1 MAAGAVGAFGTPGLK
16 GTADVRLG
24 CLLEV
29 LGRRRMEPVRE
40 RVTGSGCC
48 TATWLLVAFRV
59 ISDRSTMLCAA
70 SALLPRMV
78 PWPVGDGNWVSLK
91 SVEADSKLL
100 CRSSKLT
107 EGRKSNEVWVSVTSS
122 DRPLRPPKEN
132 REWLLEDEALSIGA
146 SRVGRLW
153 WMDPILVGLE
163 ARDLLNGKTRAT
175 VSEPAA
181 TGTLRDTGEG
191 QHRGIGETTL
201 GATGFPVG
209 GQRGRGALGS

>member
-1 MAAGAVGAFGTPGLK
+1 MKGA
-16 GTADVRLG
+16 ADVRLG
-24 CLLEV
+24 CLLEL

-40 RVTGSGCC
+40 RVTGSGC
-48 TATWLLVAFRV
+48 TGTWLLVAFRV

-107 EGRKSNEVWVSVTSS
+107 EGRNSNEAVLSVTSS
-122 DRPLRPPKEN
+122 DRPFLPPKEN

-146 SRVGRLW
+146 SMVGR
-153 WMDPILVGLE
+153 WMEPEPILVGLGLR
-163 ARDLLNGKTRAT
+163 ALLDCKT
-175 VSEPAA
+175 EQ
-181 TGTLRDTGEG
+181 G
-191 QHRGIGETTL
+191 
-201 GATGFPVG
+201 
-209 GQRGRGALGS
+209 